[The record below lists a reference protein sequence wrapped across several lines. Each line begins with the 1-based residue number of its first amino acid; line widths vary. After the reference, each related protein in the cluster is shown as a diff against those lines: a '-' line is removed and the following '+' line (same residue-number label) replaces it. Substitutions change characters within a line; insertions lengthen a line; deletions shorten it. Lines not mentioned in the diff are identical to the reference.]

1 MAQAGKDA
9 SPVGGAVRYERH
21 RPETTLLYQLVD
33 AHYPVFADRMVAQ
46 GTPLPN
52 QVQREFEDYLKC
64 GGLEHG
70 FLRVRCENCHT
81 ERLVAFSC
89 KRRGFCPSCGARR
102 MAESAALLVDE
113 VLPEQPVRQWV
124 LSFPFQLRF
133 LFASRPEIMG
143 RVLGIVYRVIATHLV
158 RKAGHTHQA
167 ARTGAVTLIQR
178 FGGALNLNIH
188 LHMLFLDGVYVERP
202 DGAVRFRSLRAPT
215 SAELTHLAHIIAH
228 RVGRFVQRQGLLER
242 DAENSCLAAD
252 AVGDEAMNSLTGHSI
267 TYRIAIGP
275 HAGRKVFTLQTLPGC
290 TERFDD
296 GVDKVAGFSLHAGVA
311 ARANERKKLERL
323 CRYISR
329 PAVSKKRLSLTAN
342 GNLRYRLKTPY
353 RDGYPA
359 ELGIRPG

>member
-1 MAQAGKDA
+1 
-9 SPVGGAVRYERH
+9 
-21 RPETTLLYQLVD
+21 
-33 AHYPVFADRMVAQ
+33 
-46 GTPLPN
+46 
-52 QVQREFEDYLKC
+52 
-64 GGLEHG
+64 
-70 FLRVRCENCHT
+70 
-81 ERLVAFSC
+81 
-89 KRRGFCPSCGARR
+89 
-102 MAESAALLVDE
+102 
-113 VLPEQPVRQWV
+113 
-124 LSFPFQLRF
+124 
-133 LFASRPEIMG
+133 
-143 RVLGIVYRVIATHLV
+143 
-158 RKAGHTHQA
+158 
-167 ARTGAVTLIQR
+167 
-178 FGGALNLNIH
+178 
-188 LHMLFLDGVYVERP
+188 MLFLDGVYVERP